1 MASPSYVFPRPES
14 EDELEELD
22 GLCVWV
28 CVREVDGDWVV
39 VGAGVSVEPNSP
51 PRKIDSIKPR
61 RRIIPWCDPGV
72 GIVECPLLISVAK
85 VNAST
90 AANNTVVHTLGANM
104 ILSGRVKT
112 LSIVSDSTRLLSR
125 PL

>member
-22 GLCVWV
+22 GLGVWV

-61 RRIIPWCDPGV
+61 RRIIPWCDPGA
-72 GIVECPLLISVAK
+72 GIVECPLLTSVAK

-112 LSIVSDSTRLLSR
+112 LSIVSDSMRFFLR